1 MVQAK
6 DAPPVGGATDDPQP
20 SAPELSEGKRAERR
34 LGWLLCAPAALVMI
48 AVTGWPILYALWLSF
63 QRFDLKYPEQREFVG
78 LDNYV
83 TVLTNG
89 YWWNAFWVTVLVTVV
104 SVAIEFALGMGLAL
118 VMHRALVGRGLVRT
132 VSLIPYG
139 IVTVVAAFSWRYA
152 WTPDTGYLANAITPD
167 GAPLTEHASA
177 LAIVILAEIWKT
189 TPFMALL
196 LMAGLALVPDD
207 LLKAAAM
214 DGAGPWQ
221 RFLKVMLPVMKPAIL
236 VALLFRT
243 LDAFRV
249 FDNIVVLTSGAQDT
263 SSVSVLAYN
272 NLIKGLNLG
281 IGSTMSVLIFI
292 AVALIAWIFVKLFGT
307 AAPGS
312 DDKGRR

>member
-1 MVQAK
+1 M
-6 DAPPVGGATDDPQP
+6 
-20 SAPELSEGKRAERR
+20 SAQERSDTKTAQERSDTKTAERR
-34 LGWLLCAPAALVMI
+34 LGWMLCAPAALVMLV
-48 AVTGWPILYALWLSF
+48 VTGWPILYAVWLSF
-63 QRFDLKYPEQREFVG
+63 QRFDLKFPDEREFVG
-78 LDNYV
+78 LENYL
-83 TVLTNG
+83 TVLSNS
-89 YWWNAFWVTVLVTVV
+89 YWWTAFWVTLLITVV
-104 SVAIEFALGMGLAL
+104 SVVIEFALGMGLAL

-152 WTPDTGYLANAITPD
+152 WTPDTGYLANLVTPG
-167 GAPLTEHASA
+167 GAPLTEQGSS
-177 LAIVILAEIWKT
+177 LAIVILAEVWKT

-221 RFLKVMLPVMKPAIL
+221 RFVKVMLPVMKPAIL

-249 FDNIVVLTSGAQDT
+249 FDHIVVLTSGAQDT
-263 SSVSVLAYN
+263 SSVSVLTYT

-281 IGSTMSVLIFI
+281 VGSTMSVLIFI
-292 AVALIAWIFVKLFGT
+292 AVAIIAFIFVKLFGT
-307 AAPGS
+307 AAPG
-312 DDKGRR
+312 DDKESR

>member
-1 MVQAK
+1 MVQT
-6 DAPPVGGATDDPQP
+6 APTAPGTASDSGAM
-20 SAPELSEGKRAERR
+20 SEGKRAERK
-34 LGWLLCAPAALVMI
+34 LGWLLCAPAALVMV

-63 QRFDLKYPEQREFVG
+63 QRFDLKYPDRREFVW
-78 LDNYV
+78 LDNYI

-89 YWWNAFWVTVLVTVV
+89 YWWSAFWVTVLVTVI
-104 SVAIEFALGMGLAL
+104 SVAIEFALGMSLAL

-221 RFLKVMLPVMKPAIL
+221 RFVKVMLPVMKPAIL

-292 AVALIAWIFVKLFGT
+292 AVALIAWIFIKLFGT

>member
-1 MVQAK
+1 MVQQQDSLPVAK
-6 DAPPVGGATDDPQP
+6 AI
-20 SAPELSEGKRAERR
+20 SEGKKAERR
-34 LGWLLCAPAALVMI
+34 LGWMLCAPAALVML
-48 AVTGWPILYALWLSF
+48 AVTGYPILYALWLSF
-63 QRFDLKYPEQREFVG
+63 QRFDLKYPDQREFVG

-83 TVLTNG
+83 TVLSNS
-89 YWWNAFWVTVLVTVV
+89 YWWTAFWVTVLVTVV
-104 SVAIEFALGMGLAL
+104 SVVIEFALGMGLAL

-132 VSLIPYG
+132 VTLIPYG

-177 LAIVILAEIWKT
+177 LAIVILAEVWKT
-189 TPFMALL
+189 APFMALL

-221 RFLKVMLPVMKPAIL
+221 RFVKVMLPVMKPAIL

-281 IGSTMSVLIFI
+281 IGSTMSVLIFV

-312 DDKGRR
+312 DDEGRR